1 MEAMD
6 IHDLQVKN
14 RSYRR
19 FYQDPVPENVIDY
32 ALENARIANCSV
44 NSQHL
49 RYIAVLSK
57 EKVEKMQ
64 PLVKWAAFL
73 PPEIGSPKANEQP
86 TAFIVITEN
95 RSSDSIQVDLGIA
108 IHSITISL
116 IEKGYGSCI
125 MGNIKRKEIAALLNI
140 PEEEKIGLLIAV
152 GKPRCTSTIVDAK
165 KGDSLKYYVEDS
177 RNYYVPKLAFNE
189 VVRKI

>member
-1 MEAMD
+1 MSD
-6 IHDLQVKN
+6 IHELQVKN
-14 RSYRR
+14 LSYRR
-19 FYQDPVPENVIDY
+19 FYQDPVPETVIDY

-49 RYIAVLSK
+49 RYTAVLSK
-57 EKVEKMQ
+57 EKVKKMQ
-64 PLVKWAAFL
+64 PLVTWAALL
-73 PPEIGSPKANEQP
+73 PPEIGTPKADEQP

-116 IEKGYGSCI
+116 MEKRYGSCI
-125 MGNIKRKEIAALLNI
+125 MGNIRRKEIAALLNI
-140 PEEEKIGLLIAV
+140 PENEKIGLLIAV

-165 KGDSLKYYVEDS
+165 EGDSLKYYVDDS
-177 RNYYVPKLAFNE
+177 RNYYVPKLSFNDI
-189 VVRKI
+189 VRKI